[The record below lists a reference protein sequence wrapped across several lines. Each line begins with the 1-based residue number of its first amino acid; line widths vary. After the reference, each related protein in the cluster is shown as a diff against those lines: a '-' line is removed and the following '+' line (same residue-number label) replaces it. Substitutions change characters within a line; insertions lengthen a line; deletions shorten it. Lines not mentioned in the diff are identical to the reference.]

1 MANQTLQDQNISN
14 YYQVNEN
21 KCDFPIM
28 AFLNRQNKQ
37 RVKKHLNSKQ
47 YDQQNCEFQVEVI
60 NYKTIEKQFTIYQ
73 IKVIYG
79 SLYWIFQTR
88 YSLLEDLNSKLNKQT
103 VQRLEKFPEKR
114 LFGNLDQQFILKRK
128 AQIDLYLKS
137 LFKQGRN
144 EKAVKEFIKQSQKAA
159 IEINDP
165 CELKHFKLDA

>member
-1 MANQTLQDQNISN
+1 MANQTQKKQYDQN
-14 YYQVNEN
+14 YQVVNEKN
-21 KCDFPIM
+21 SDLPIM
-28 AFLNRQNKQ
+28 AFLNRKNKQ
-37 RVKKHLNSKQ
+37 IVKKHLDSKQ

-88 YSLLEDLNSKLNKQT
+88 YSLLEDLNSKLNKQI

-114 LFGNLDQQFILKRK
+114 IFGNLDQQFILKRK
-128 AQIDLYLKS
+128 VQIDLYLKS

-165 CELKHFKLDA
+165 CELKHFKLDS

>member
-1 MANQTLQDQNISN
+1 MANQTQKIQYDQN
-14 YYQVNEN
+14 YQVVNEN
-21 KCDFPIM
+21 NSDLPIM

-79 SLYWIFQTR
+79 SLYWVFQTR
-88 YSLLEDLNSKLNKQT
+88 YSLLEDLNSKLNKQI

-114 LFGNLDQQFILKRK
+114 IFGNLDQQFILKRK
-128 AQIDLYLKS
+128 VQIDLYLKS

-165 CELKHFKLDA
+165 CELKHFKLDS